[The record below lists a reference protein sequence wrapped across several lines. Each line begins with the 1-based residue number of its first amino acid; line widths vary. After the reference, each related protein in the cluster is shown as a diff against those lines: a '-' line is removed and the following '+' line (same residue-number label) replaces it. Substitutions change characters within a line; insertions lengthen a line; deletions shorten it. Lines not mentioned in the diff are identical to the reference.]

1 MAPKGKHQK
10 RALSWID
17 TIKSGAQALVGK
29 DVGRAIN
36 KKVLGAVTGQSFAKG
51 GVVTKTGLAKVHKG
65 ETVLTKAQSASL
77 KKVLNKK

>member
-1 MAPKGKHQK
+1 MAPKGKHQA
-10 RALSWID
+10 RALSWIN

-29 DVGRAIN
+29 KVGRAIN
-36 KKVLGAVTGQSFAKG
+36 SKVLGAVTGESFAKG
-51 GVVTKTGLAKVHKG
+51 GPVKKTGLALVHRG

>member
-29 DVGRAIN
+29 KVGKAIN
-36 KKVLGAVTGQSFAKG
+36 QKVLGAVTGESFAKG
-51 GVVTKTGLAKVHKG
+51 GKVTKTGLAKVHKG
-65 ETVLTKAQSASL
+65 EVVLTAVQAKSL
-77 KKVLNKK
+77 KRVLK